1 MKLSL
6 LTDYETFQEAYNSA
20 ASGRISSYIIC
31 LRNAHERLGHAG
43 RGHVLP
49 PTTREVLACVAW
61 SGLGG
66 LGNLNA
72 SVFVSLPG
80 SSRLPRFSNALKLLE
95 NRQATQAREVL
106 ERWN

>member
-6 LTDYETFQEAYNSA
+6 LTDYATFQEAYNPA

-49 PTTREVLACVAW
+49 RLRVKHQPAWLGRGLAA
-61 SGLGG
+61 
-66 LGNLNA
+66 
-72 SVFVSLPG
+72 
-80 SSRLPRFSNALKLLE
+80 
-95 NRQATQAREVL
+95 
-106 ERWN
+106 